1 MPASSLDV
9 FVDSNCWLYLYLS
22 EQDPSKRDRLLDC
35 LASCERPIISTQV
48 LTEIGANLC
57 KKARASEDRQRAV
70 LQELTCHTTILP
82 VTPGTMYRA
91 SHLRSSGTWSYWDS
105 LNVASA
111 LDANCT
117 ELWSE
122 DLQDGR
128 VVEEQLRIINPFR
141 DHTNA

>member
-57 KKARASEDRQRAV
+57 NTVQALTPNVSVMSPFSFPRLQPMSETGEERKAPIGKSAMGPA
-70 LQELTCHTTILP
+70 LLP
-82 VTPGTMYRA
+82 GYFV
-91 SHLRSSGTWSYWDS
+91 
-105 LNVASA
+105 
-111 LDANCT
+111 
-117 ELWSE
+117 
-122 DLQDGR
+122 
-128 VVEEQLRIINPFR
+128 
-141 DHTNA
+141 